1 MTMKKGSI
9 GVPLRIAT
17 GFDMSGSTSLTM
29 ILTKP
34 DGTQLT
40 KTSGAGEV
48 SAPAVALTNDPDLG
62 NVAASTYFEYT
73 NAVDD
78 YDVVGDIADA
88 NAWTVCGIYNDATPK
103 VYPTAPVPFTVLEGC
118 A

>member
-1 MTMKKGSI
+1 MTIKVGSLGI
-9 GVPLRIAT
+9 PLRVAT
-17 GFDMSGSTSLTM
+17 GFDMSSSTSLTM
-29 ILTKP
+29 IITKP

-73 NAVDD
+73 NTVDD
-78 YDVVGDIADA
+78 YDVQGLSTDT
-88 NAWTVCGIYNDATPK
+88 NPWKVCGTYVDGSQTLP
-103 VYPTAPVPFTVLEGC
+103 VSPVPFTVLEGC
-118 A
+118 S

>member
-1 MTMKKGSI
+1 MTIKVGSI

-29 ILTKP
+29 VITKP
-34 DGTQLT
+34 DGTKLT

-48 SAPAVALTNDPDLG
+48 SAPAVPLVNDPDLG
-62 NVAASTYFEYT
+62 NVPASEYFEYT

-78 YDVVGDIADA
+78 YDVAGDKTDTNPWKA
-88 NAWTVCGIYNDATPK
+88 CGTYVDGSQTLP
-103 VYPTAPVPFTVLEGC
+103 VSPVPFTVAEGC
-118 A
+118 S

>member
-1 MTMKKGSI
+1 MTIKVGSI

-29 ILTKP
+29 EITKP
-34 DGTQLT
+34 DGTVLT

-48 SAPAVALTNDPDLG
+48 SAPAVTLPLTDPDLPG
-62 NVAASTYFEYT
+62 ALASTYFEYI

-78 YDVVGDIADA
+78 YTETGLATDT
-88 NAWTVCGIYNDATPK
+88 NPWKVCGIYVDGSQILP
-103 VYPTAPVPFTVLEGC
+103 VSPVPFTVSAGC
-118 A
+118 

>member
-1 MTMKKGSI
+1 MTIKVGSI
-9 GVPLRIAT
+9 GIPLRIAT
-17 GFDMSGSTSLTM
+17 GFIMSGSTSLTM
-29 ILTKP
+29 IITKP

-62 NVAASTYFEYT
+62 NVDASTYFEYT

-78 YDVVGDIADA
+78 YTVAGASTDTSP
-88 NAWTVCGIYNDATPK
+88 WKVCGTYVDGSQTLPVPN
-103 VYPTAPVPFTVLEGC
+103 VPFTVLEGC
-118 A
+118 S

>member
-1 MTMKKGSI
+1 MTIKVGSI

-29 ILTKP
+29 KITKP
-34 DGTQLT
+34 DGTVLT

-48 SAPAVALTNDPDLG
+48 SAPATPLVNDPDLG
-62 NVAASTYFEYT
+62 NVDASKYLEYT

-78 YDVVGDIADA
+78 YTETGLKTDV
-88 NAWTVCGIYNDATPK
+88 NPWTTCGIYVDGSQTLP
-103 VYPTAPVPFTVLEGC
+103 VPPVPFTVSEGC
-118 A
+118 